1 MKFTRLTACFACF
14 FFLTLLNT
22 SAELRTS
29 QSRKTQPRRAR
40 AVIETTVNFIMGASA
55 DNPGKATLHLK
66 NIGSIE
72 ATQVL
77 LLNSVGISA
86 DQQNRAEQATF
97 HHALAAGQAAS
108 RPTIGAIDAGQR
120 DFMELH
126 VPKLAPGLFAQL
138 ENGRSRVYVAGT
150 LHYADR
156 YHSYEQEFCWVFGS
170 GDPNSGRKCG
180 THNELK
186 DLGPTPRRTNPKSR
200 PTKTASG

>member
-55 DNPGKATLHLK
+55 DNPVKATLHLK

-86 DQQNRAEQATF
+86 DQQNRA
-97 HHALAAGQAAS
+97 AGHLSAC
-108 RPTIGAIDAGQR
+108 
-120 DFMELH
+120 
-126 VPKLAPGLFAQL
+126 V
-138 ENGRSRVYVAGT
+138 
-150 LHYADR
+150 
-156 YHSYEQEFCWVFGS
+156 
-170 GDPNSGRKCG
+170 SGRPSRQSPN
-180 THNELK
+180 H
-186 DLGPTPRRTNPKSR
+186 RRH
-200 PTKTASG
+200 